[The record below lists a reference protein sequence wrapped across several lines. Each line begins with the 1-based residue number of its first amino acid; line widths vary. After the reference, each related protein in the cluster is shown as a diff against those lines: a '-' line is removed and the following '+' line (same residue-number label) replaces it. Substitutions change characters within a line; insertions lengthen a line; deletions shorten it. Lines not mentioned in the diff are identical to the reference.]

1 MFHLNFFFFFKIEMN
16 IAIMEESDMDYVEIS
31 EEIEDENEDEV
42 ENDELITATLVE
54 SGPKEEL

>member
-1 MFHLNFFFFFKIEMN
+1 MN

>member
-1 MFHLNFFFFFKIEMN
+1 MN

-42 ENDELITATLVE
+42 ENDELITATLIE
-54 SGPKEEL
+54 GRPKEEL